1 MKNFKFHVKKGD
13 TVKVLSGNDK
23 GSTGKVIS
31 VDRKHYRAIV
41 EGVNMVTKHTRPNAD
56 NPDGGI
62 ITQEASVHLSNLQL
76 VDPKSG
82 EGTRIG
88 RKDVDG
94 KLIRY
99 AKKSGQE
106 I

>member
-1 MKNFKFHVKKGD
+1 MKNVKFHIKKDD
-13 TVKVLSGNDK
+13 TVKVLAGNDK

-31 VDRKHYRAIV
+31 VDRKNYRAIV

-56 NPDGGI
+56 NPEGGI

-76 VDPKSG
+76 IDPKSG
-82 EGTRIG
+82 DGTRIG
-88 RKDVDG
+88 RKEIDG
-94 KLIRY
+94 KLVRY